1 MTELRWGITSHWS
14 EWPSS
19 KSLLIIKAGEG
30 VEKRKPSYIIGN
42 TVNWY
47 SHYGEQYRNSLKSW
61 KYTRTTVW
69 FRNPTLGHISGENYN
84 SKRYTY
90 SNVHSK
96 LPSHPRLPHP
106 IEQSAPCYTVGK
118 TIEFST
124 LGPSLTVWVTLV
136 RLLNLSEGSSYSPS
150 AGGTREMG
158 PLCPLPSS
166 AFLGPGPP
174 VLCLVQADVFT
185 PELCSSSVE
194 DLHH

>member
-1 MTELRWGITSHWS
+1 MTELQWGITSHWS

-47 SHYGEQYRNSLKSW
+47 SHYGEQYRNPLKSW
-61 KYTRTTVW
+61 KYTRTTIW

-90 SNVHSK
+90 SSVHSK
-96 LPSHPRLPHP
+96 LPSYPRLPHP

-124 LGPSLTVWVTLV
+124 LGPSLTVCVTLV

-150 AGGTREMG
+150 AGGAREMG
-158 PLCPLPSS
+158 SPLSPPQQRIPWPWSTGTLSCP
-166 AFLGPGPP
+166 GRR
-174 VLCLVQADVFT
+174 V
-185 PELCSSSVE
+185 
-194 DLHH
+194 